1 MSGFAVLS
9 GDERDGVIETALT
22 AHWEQVF
29 IGKEPWN
36 QPKYFFPYKDTLGYN
51 DGYLLNGIL
60 FYIMRLTGLPLFLAR
75 EAGFVLERAIG
86 FLGLWWLTRSVMGMR
101 PIAALFG
108 AALFTISNSLVI
120 QAGHAQLL
128 DLVLA
133 PWLLGALIRAASQ
146 DPRKLVAYCWAGAAA
161 AVYGLWLMRGFYMA
175 WFAFYFGLIMS
186 GVMAAFLI
194 VDGKTEQVWRHVSS
208 WSSHKIFLLLT
219 TIVMFAVS
227 AIPFLIVYLP
237 KLHESGGHMY
247 TDVVQYLGPWY
258 EGVDTGAGNLFYG
271 SFISRLGLD
280 GEISETTCG
289 TTPGVWL
296 LAVVGMLCLG
306 GSYRLIAVAAFC
318 TVILAG
324 SSSIHIGTHSL
335 WHVVFRWIPGAHGL
349 RTVSRMWLFLIF
361 PLVILSSAALDRV
374 HKGRRGYAI
383 KALALF
389 AILEQVNTS
398 RTQFLE
404 RAPLEAL
411 LSDSGSP
418 TAFCQAFFVLD
429 QSPPVPDRLYDY
441 YHGHTQAMLLAEMT
455 GLPTIS
461 GFSTFN
467 PPDWDFRAPYGPAYL
482 VKVAAYGVRHQLIGR
497 LCGFNLQSHKW
508 LTHPFDSGLVPTAR
522 FALPFDP
529 DAWPKGLPLTL
540 ISGWSGQE
548 AGGRWTDGSDA
559 QLLVLLRRST
569 SGYHIDLDIVPFDPV
584 EYRQSTSISLDS
596 LDGNTYF
603 RMKESLAP
611 GRQKLRITVPAKAT
625 TSDKFSVLHL
635 HFDAPI
641 SPDSVG
647 TSHDRRKLGVFVS
660 NIEVGEK

>member
-1 MSGFAVLS
+1 VLS

-29 IGKEPWN
+29 IGKESWN
-36 QPKYFFPYKDTLGYN
+36 QPNYFFPYRDTLGYN

-60 FYIMRLTGLPLFLAR
+60 FHIMRLTGLPLFLAR
-75 EAGFVLERAIG
+75 EGGFALERAIG
-86 FLGLWWLTRSVMGMR
+86 FLGFWWLTRHVMGMR
-101 PIAALFG
+101 PIAAIFG
-108 AALFTISNSLVI
+108 ATLFTVSNSLVI

-128 DLVLA
+128 DLILA
-133 PWLLGALIRAASQ
+133 PWLIGALIRSAYQ
-146 DPRKLVAYCWAGAAA
+146 DPSKLQAYCWAGAAA
-161 AVYGLWLMRGFYMA
+161 AVYGLWLMSGFYMA

-186 GVMAAFLI
+186 GVMAAVLI
-194 VDGKTEQVWRHVSS
+194 VNGKTKQVWRQVRY
-208 WSSHKIFLLLT
+208 WSGHKVFLLFT
-219 TIVMFAVS
+219 TLVMFLIS

-271 SFISRLGLD
+271 GLIGRLGLD

-296 LAVVGMLCLG
+296 LAIVGMLCLA
-306 GSYRLIAVAAFC
+306 GSYRLIGVAAFC
-318 TVILAG
+318 AVILAG
-324 SSSIHIGTHSL
+324 LSSIHIGTYSL

-361 PLVILSSAALDRV
+361 PLVMLASVAVDRV
-374 HKGRRGYAI
+374 DKGRKGFAI
-383 KALALF
+383 GALALF

-404 RAPLEAL
+404 HARLEAM
-411 LSDSGSP
+411 LSGSGSP
-418 TAFCQAFFVLD
+418 AAFCRAFFVLD
-429 QSPPVPDRLYDY
+429 QPPPAPDRLYDY
-441 YHGHTQAMLLAEMT
+441 YHGHTQAMLLSEIT

-482 VKVAAYGVRHQLIGR
+482 IKVAAYAVRHQLIGK
-497 LCGFNLQSHKW
+497 LCGFDLQAHKW
-508 LTHPFDSGLVPTAR
+508 LENSFESGLPPTAR

-529 DAWPKGLPLTL
+529 DAWPKDLPLAL

-548 AGGRWTDGSDA
+548 PGGRWTDGRDA
-559 QLLVLLRRST
+559 QLLLLLRQSA
-569 SGYHIDLDIVPFDPV
+569 SGYHINLNAVPFDPGK
-584 EYRQSTSISLDS
+584 YRQSISISWDS
-596 LDGNTYF
+596 LDGRTYLLN
-603 RMKESLAP
+603 KESLSP
-611 GRQKLRITVPAKAT
+611 GRQKLKITVPAEAT
-625 TSDKFSVLHL
+625 TSDKFAVLHL

-641 SPDSVG
+641 SPDSAGV
-647 TSHDRRKLGVFVS
+647 SHDRRKLGVFVS
-660 NIEVGEK
+660 SIEVKEM